1 MDETPETETTPPERP
16 PATPPTTSA
25 SEAPDAPRSSR
36 PYAREELRS
45 ATSLLLVTT
54 GDGKGKS
61 TAAFGTA
68 MRSVARGWPTAV
80 VQYLK
85 SGTWRTGEEKLGR
98 QVGID
103 WFAAGDG
110 FTWDSSDL
118 DETQAKAVAGW
129 AFTRELIAAGSHR
142 LIVLDEISY
151 PMVWGWVDVDEV
163 VTTLTERPEDV
174 SLFLTG
180 RRMPQAVIDVADT
193 VTEMTKVKHAF
204 DTGIRARRGIDY

>member
-1 MDETPETETTPPERP
+1 MSETPGPEPTPPVTP
-16 PATPPTTSA
+16 PATST
-25 SEAPDAPRSSR
+25 SEAPDAPRSAR
-36 PYAREELRS
+36 PYERDELRS
-45 ATSLLLVTT
+45 ATSLVLVNT

-110 FTWDSSDL
+110 FTWDSTDL

-142 LIVLDEISY
+142 MIVLDEISY

-163 VTTLTERPEDV
+163 VTTLAERPGDV

-204 DTGIRARRGIDY
+204 ETGIRARRGIDY